1 MAQEIERKF
10 LIDPDKLPALNDG
23 QTIKQGYIPT
33 ADLTTVRVRISNDK
47 AYLTIKGQTHGNT
60 RSEFEYPVPVT
71 DAEHMLNELCQQP
84 FIDKIRY
91 LIQHEQHTWELDI
104 FHGDNEGLRVAEVEL
119 STEDEIVSL
128 PNWVTEEVSGEVKY
142 YNSQLLKHP
151 YKDWQQ

>member
-10 LIDPDKLPALNDG
+10 LVDPDKLPALSG
-23 QTIKQGYIPT
+23 GHAIKQGYIPT
-33 ADLTTVRVRISNDK
+33 ADLTTVRVRISNEN

-60 RSEFEYPVPVT
+60 RSEFEYPVPVP
-71 DAEHMLNELCQQP
+71 DAEQMLNELCQQP
-84 FIDKIRY
+84 FIDKTRY

-119 STEDEIVSL
+119 SSEDERVNL
-128 PNWVTEEVSGEVKY
+128 PNWVTQEVSGEVKY

-151 YKDWQQ
+151 YKDWQ